1 VDWVFSENKTVII
14 PNLDYLHAHNVSRNF
29 VIVPL
34 VLHNRPIGI
43 FVIHTEKPQQ
53 EFSNQDIQLLTVL
66 ANQAAAGVENWR
78 MRQKLIEAHTQLK
91 ASQAQMIQAAKLAAI
106 GELAANI
113 VHEIKNPVQ
122 ILMMHADIV
131 RRGKSI
137 PNREEQQAIQIKRLA
152 EITTRLMNF
161 ARNVSEEMPM
171 ASVSVNRTVEEM
183 VELVKN
189 EFLNEKVK
197 IDLRLAENLP
207 PIMGNANY
215 LQQVFLNFLLNA
227 RDAMPHGGTITIETE
242 LKGFNILVRFA
253 DTGTGIEPQHVSKI
267 FNPFFTTKGEGKGTG
282 LGLSICKTI
291 VAQHRGEIQV
301 QSAVGKGTTFT
312 VVLPVRK

>member
-1 VDWVFSENKTVII
+1 
-14 PNLDYLHAHNVSRNF
+14 
-29 VIVPL
+29 
-34 VLHNRPIGI
+34 
-43 FVIHTEKPQQ
+43 
-53 EFSNQDIQLLTVL
+53 
-66 ANQAAAGVENWR
+66 
-78 MRQKLIEAHTQLK
+78 
-91 ASQAQMIQAAKLAAI
+91 
-106 GELAANI
+106 
-113 VHEIKNPVQ
+113 
-122 ILMMHADIV
+122 
-131 RRGKSI
+131 
-137 PNREEQQAIQIKRLA
+137 
-152 EITTRLMNF
+152 
-161 ARNVSEEMPM
+161 M